1 MGATAKL
8 AAVAV
13 LFAIA
18 LAILMAAA
26 VTHSVVPV
34 FLAWI
39 PLLAA
44 PWVLVRRETDP
55 GAREP
60 LQDEAAE
67 DAPKGPPEEA

>member
-1 MGATAKL
+1 MTPTAKL
-8 AAVAV
+8 SAVAV

-18 LAILMAAA
+18 LAILAAAA

-44 PWVLVRRETDP
+44 PWVLVRRENDVETRGQSPD
-55 GAREP
+55 EP
-60 LQDEAAE
+60 SERAPEAAPE
-67 DAPKGPPEEA
+67 DA